1 MAAISSYKQ
10 YLPPFLWS
18 PESDPQQFLL
28 QFLCIF
34 EAILTG
40 RDDVAAP
47 LRTVRNGQFREY
59 PPYEKII
66 DQLPDL
72 FDPWRVPVRFL
83 PFLAGSLGLTLDPDW
98 DEYRQRQVIEGA
110 SALFQQRWLKR
121 GLYAFLDLFAAL
133 QVRPRLAIDD
143 GEAILRGSLQ
153 SDGSLPLHPVA
164 FARPGDGPTHVGAA
178 LNHPTAAVMAGSGA
192 TRNYIVADAGPK
204 DLAQPR
210 GALWAVALNGELHW
224 TPAPGSP
231 GTLTLAPLNA
241 GEPAPPLQTPKAI
254 AVESEGV
261 YLVLDVAAG
270 QPNTAV
276 IYRYRVG
283 ATPVR
288 ETVIAANV
296 LQAAF
301 PVDMVRDPASG
312 RLLVLDQGDTPHG
325 GTTSSPRI
333 LSVAAP
339 ATGPNPVTVFP
350 LGAASIYPTAL
361 VLGTSSGTVLI
372 ADAGKQ
378 DIPPDQPVP
387 YPPALQ
393 AQLAGDILRM
403 SLTTG
408 ATATSLLKS
417 ATAGKTDLV
426 NPVALSLLS
435 DGSLLIMDDGLK
447 ISRRPTIEHTTIP
460 HTGVLVRPARLL
472 RIDPTTPGTPVE
484 VFLRAPLV
492 QPSRI
497 LVDGPDIVV
506 LEMGSSRE
514 SSTGG
519 VDVDWRCVAHSFGVT
534 VFFSRPDFGSSSVED
549 ILNAQRQVSKGL
561 ADVLDSEKPA
571 HSNWSFQFQFDPGQG
586 IFNATGAAPPD

>member
-1 MAAISSYKQ
+1 MAPISSYKQ

-18 PESDPQQFLL
+18 PESDPEQFLL

-40 RDDVAAP
+40 RDDLAAP
-47 LRTVRNGQFREY
+47 LRTLRSGEYREY

-72 FDPWRVPVRFL
+72 FDPWRVPLRFL
-83 PFLAGSLGLTLDPDW
+83 PFLAGSLGLTLDPNW
-98 DEYRQRQVIEGA
+98 DEYRQRRMIEGA

-121 GLYAFLDLFAAL
+121 GLYAFLDIYTAA
-133 QVRPRLAIDD
+133 QVRPRIAIDD
-143 GEAILRGSLQ
+143 GEAILRGSLLP
-153 SDGSLPLHPVA
+153 DGSLPLQPVA

-178 LNHPTAAVMAGSGA
+178 LSHPTAAVMAGSGA
-192 TRNYIVADAGPK
+192 ARNYIVADAGPQ

-210 GALWAVALNGELHW
+210 GALWSVALSGELHW
-224 TPAPGSP
+224 TPTPGSP
-231 GTLTLAPLNA
+231 GTLTLASLNA
-241 GEPAPPLQTPKAI
+241 GEPTPPLQRPIAI
-254 AVESEGV
+254 AVESDGV
-261 YLVLDVAAG
+261 YLVLDLAAG

-312 RLLVLDQGDTPHG
+312 RLLILDQGDIPHG
-325 GTTSSPRI
+325 GSTSSPRI
-333 LSVAAP
+333 LSVAVP
-339 ATGPNPVTVFP
+339 ATAPNPVAVFP
-350 LGAASIYPTAL
+350 LGAAAIYPTAL
-361 VLGTSSGTVLI
+361 VLGTPSGTVLI

-387 YPPALQ
+387 YPPDLQ
-393 AQLAGDILRM
+393 AQLAGDVLSM

-417 ATAGKTDLV
+417 AIAGKSDLV

-435 DGSLLIMDDGLK
+435 DGSLLILDDGLK
-447 ISRRPTIEHTTIP
+447 NSRLVQIEHTRSIP

-472 RIDPTTPGTPVE
+472 RIDATPPRIPVE
-484 VFLRAPLV
+484 VLLRAPLV

-506 LEMGSSRE
+506 LEKGSYLTI
-514 SSTGG
+514 TGANQ
-519 VDVDWRCVAHSFGVT
+519 DWRCLAHLFGVT
-534 VFFSRPDFGSSSVED
+534 VDFSRPDFGSSSFDD
-549 ILNAQRQVSKGL
+549 ILNTQRQVFKGL

-571 HSNWSFQFQFDPGQG
+571 HSSWSFQFQFDPGQSMS
-586 IFNATGAAPPD
+586 NAIEAAPPE